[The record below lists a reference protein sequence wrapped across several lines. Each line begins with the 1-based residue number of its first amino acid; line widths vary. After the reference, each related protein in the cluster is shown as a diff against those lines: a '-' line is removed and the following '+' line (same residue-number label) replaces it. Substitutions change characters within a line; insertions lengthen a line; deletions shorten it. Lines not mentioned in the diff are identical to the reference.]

1 MHTRTRAH
9 MHVHMHMR
17 AHTHHKAEFTD
28 IKGSHSLLLP
38 SVFWISNNL
47 RRVPDR
53 IQQTETVK
61 LKSVARPRAEASEE
75 KKESLLF
82 FSWKVP
88 RERERERKKKSF
100 FLRHLNQTERQWT
113 TRQCKASDVRTD
125 LADCKGPHV
134 THLPLPSPSEKWPL
148 LLGPHCILQILLK

>member
-1 MHTRTRAH
+1 

-17 AHTHHKAEFTD
+17 AHTRHKAEFTD
-28 IKGSHSLLLP
+28 IKGSHGLLLP

-82 FSWKVP
+82 FPGKYL
-88 RERERERKKKSF
+88 ERERKKKI
-100 FLRHLNQTERQWT
+100 FLFKTFEPNREAVDN
-113 TRQCKASDVRTD
+113 
-125 LADCKGPHV
+125 
-134 THLPLPSPSEKWPL
+134 
-148 LLGPHCILQILLK
+148 